1 MTIPLGRNVMIG
13 KSENPYEPPME
24 KHGETPPR
32 RKKRA
37 KKLPSRVLSRVI
49 FGFVAVWFLVVLIRV
64 VVGLSNQSGLG
75 GLVVGVLPVLLLVA
89 VSLFVLY
96 RNAD

>member
-1 MTIPLGRNVMIG
+1 MIG
-13 KSENPYEPPME
+13 KSENPYEPSRE
-24 KHGETPPR
+24 KHGETPR
-32 RKKRA
+32 RKKKA
-37 KKLPSRVLSRVI
+37 KKLPTKVVSRVI

-75 GLVVGVLPVLLLVA
+75 FHVVGVLPVLLLVA
-89 VSLFVLY
+89 VTLFVLY

>member
-1 MTIPLGRNVMIG
+1 MTIPLGRNGMVG
-13 KSENPYEPPME
+13 KSENPYEPPMK
-24 KHGETPPR
+24 KHGETPR
-32 RKKRA
+32 RKERV
-37 KKLPSRVLSRVI
+37 KKLPTKVVSRVI

-75 GLVVGVLPVLLLVA
+75 PLVVGVLPVLLLVA
-89 VSLFVLY
+89 VTLFVLY